1 MLNNPKI
8 AITVA
13 AASLILGYADLWRG
27 GTTIAP
33 LLLTV
38 GYTIFVPIAIMAM
51 PRTAKVKDK

>member
-8 AITVA
+8 AIIVA

-38 GYTIFVPIAIMAM
+38 GYIIFVPIAIMAM